1 MPQSRREQIVR
12 EILARIAAAVSPIVV
27 LRQPVTAIPRER
39 TPALVVAV
47 ESDTPVKRANDR
59 MERDL
64 IVRITGFARDPVD
77 GYAVADDIVC
87 RAHAAL
93 MADPALGDL
102 ALGIAEMEADWQV
115 EDADME
121 AVAIPATYRITYRT
135 FVTDLTSK
143 G

>member
-64 IVRITGFARDPVD
+64 IVRVTGFASIRSTVMP
-77 GYAVADDIVC
+77 
-87 RAHAAL
+87 
-93 MADPALGDL
+93 
-102 ALGIAEMEADWQV
+102 WQTILS
-115 EDADME
+115 AG
-121 AVAIPATYRITYRT
+121 RT
-135 FVTDLTSK
+135 PH
-143 G
+143 

>member
-1 MPQSRREQIVR
+1 
-12 EILARIAAAVSPIVV
+12 
-27 LRQPVTAIPRER
+27 
-39 TPALVVAV
+39 
-47 ESDTPVKRANDR
+47 
-59 MERDL
+59 
-64 IVRITGFARDPVD
+64 
-77 GYAVADDIVC
+77 
-87 RAHAAL
+87 